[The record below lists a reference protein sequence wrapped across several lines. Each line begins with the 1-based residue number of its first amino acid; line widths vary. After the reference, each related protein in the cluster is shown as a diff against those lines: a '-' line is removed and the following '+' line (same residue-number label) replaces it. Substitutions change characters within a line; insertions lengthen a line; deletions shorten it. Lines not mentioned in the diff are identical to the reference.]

1 MCWRLLAIAR
11 DWTRGSLTF
20 WRRVVVLNEDQ
31 KKFRSGNRQKR
42 RDTEQALEIQGR
54 NKLLIYHLMLQQ
66 LIIRV
71 CERQREKNPQRRMK
85 EDSKVVL
92 IFAFQSHGTLRSGE
106 MLRILSQEKH
116 MYMHTKCCATFL
128 ELQASLEPV
137 FLGKFLLLTV
147 PTHLT
152 KIWGRGF
159 VSILLIWLMV
169 PSPGITWTEEKKQG
183 LKGMAWK
190 DSLWIILNLTTH
202 IQQKVD

>member
-54 NKLLIYHLMLQQ
+54 NKVWEKLLIYHLMLQQ

-85 EDSKVVL
+85 EDSKGY
-92 IFAFQSHGTLRSGE
+92 SP
-106 MLRILSQEKH
+106 
-116 MYMHTKCCATFL
+116 
-128 ELQASLEPV
+128 LEP
-137 FLGKFLLLTV
+137 
-147 PTHLT
+147 
-152 KIWGRGF
+152 
-159 VSILLIWLMV
+159 
-169 PSPGITWTEEKKQG
+169 
-183 LKGMAWK
+183 
-190 DSLWIILNLTTH
+190 
-202 IQQKVD
+202 

>member
-54 NKLLIYHLMLQQ
+54 NKVWEKLLIYHLMLQQ

-85 EDSKVVL
+85 EDSK
-92 IFAFQSHGTLRSGE
+92 
-106 MLRILSQEKH
+106 
-116 MYMHTKCCATFL
+116 
-128 ELQASLEPV
+128 
-137 FLGKFLLLTV
+137 GKFLLLTV